1 MIRLNLWMV
10 SRTCHPSFTADR
22 ISRSPSPYR
31 IISEL
36 ADNGV
41 GILLISSEM
50 PEILHLSDRILVM
63 HEGNVTAELSR
74 EEATQESIM
83 HAAVAGAEVRA
94 EANGG

>member
-1 MIRLNLWMV
+1 M
-10 SRTCHPSFTADR
+10 H
-22 ISRSPSPYR
+22 R

-36 ADNGV
+36 ADNGA

-63 HEGNVTAELSR
+63 HEGKVTAELGR

-83 HAAVAGAEVRA
+83 HAAVAEAKEPA
-94 EANGG
+94 PANGA